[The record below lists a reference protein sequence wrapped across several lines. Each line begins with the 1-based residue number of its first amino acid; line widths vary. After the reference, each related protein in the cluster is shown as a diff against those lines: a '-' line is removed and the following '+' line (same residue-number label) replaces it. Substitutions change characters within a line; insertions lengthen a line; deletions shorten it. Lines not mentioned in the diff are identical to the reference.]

1 MIRLMS
7 SKRAMEVLERYDG
20 WIETVARRYS
30 MPSALLKA
38 ILYQEM
44 TQMDVLDPVADIAVQ
59 IAPRYS
65 RDSSTGYAQIF
76 GRTGL
81 AAVNYAVDRGL
92 ATYESLGIDTVRR
105 LDSGN
110 ARDVHKVWRKLHR
123 DPHANIEVA
132 ALVLLMIADELLGRT
147 DFETFTDN
155 EVKLV
160 MTRYNADVDYVTKYG
175 EQAFGHYR
183 QFRDRQPEGLRH

>member
-1 MIRLMS
+1 
-7 SKRAMEVLERYDG
+7 MEVLERYDG

-44 TQMDVLDPVADIAVQ
+44 TQIDVLDPVADIAVQ

-110 ARDVHKVWRKLHR
+110 ARDVHKVWLKLHR

-132 ALVLLMIADELLGRT
+132 ALVLLMFADELLGRT
-147 DFETFTDN
+147 DFETFTDD

-175 EQAFGHYR
+175 EQVFGHYK